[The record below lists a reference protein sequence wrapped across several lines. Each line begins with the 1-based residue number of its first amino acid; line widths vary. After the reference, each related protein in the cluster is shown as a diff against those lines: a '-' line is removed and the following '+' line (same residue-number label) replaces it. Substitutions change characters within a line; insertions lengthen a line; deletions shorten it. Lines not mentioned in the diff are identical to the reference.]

1 MEFIGNSPHGDGVHP
16 VGTKFAPLATEFIPW
31 GQNSPCGV
39 GIHHVGMELIPW
51 GQDSSCWGGISP
63 MGMEFTPLG
72 TEFTPWGSRGRPHSH
87 RPSLNLDQHNQ
98 QRKWNHFESYF
109 LFLFSWG
116 FLFVCLEYFWLV
128 CLDGFL
134 FICFCCCCFLVF
146 WEEISAFPAGQ
157 AQGGEEVVV
166 VDIPNPW
173 LLCSPFPGLPSSC
186 TWNFTPSWRIFPQNQ
201 GSVPSM
207 ATAPNSQMPP
217 SCRATPSVPLSPC
230 HLSWL
235 CAMDPMDNWDGR
247 ALDASFLVETTQN
260 FCCSGAAQAA
270 GWEWREQ
277 IPHTGHEGG
286 AGLISATELKRKKCE

>member
-1 MEFIGNSPHGDGVHP
+1 MELIGNSPHGDGVHP
-16 VGTKFAPLATEFIPW
+16 VGTEFAPLATEFIPW
-31 GQNSPCGV
+31 GQNSPCGD
-39 GIHHVGMELIPW
+39 GIN
-51 GQDSSCWGGISP
+51 P
-63 MGMEFTPLG
+63 MG
-72 TEFTPWGSRGRPHSH
+72 TEFILLGWSFSHGHGIHAPGGRVHPVGQQGETTLPQSQ
-87 RPSLNLDQHNQ
+87 PGIWISTISKEIGTTLSLTS
-98 QRKWNHFESYF
+98 FFCF
-109 LFLFSWG
+109 LGVFCF
-116 FLFVCLEYFWLV
+116 FVCLEFFWLV

-134 FICFCCCCFLVF
+134 FICFGCCFWYF
-146 WEEISAFPAGQ
+146 GRKFPLSQPGQ

-186 TWNFTPSWRIFPQNQ
+186 TWNFTPSWRIFPQSQ

-235 CAMDPMDNWDGR
+235 CGMDPMDNWDGR
-247 ALDASFLVETTQN
+247 ALDTSFLVETTQN

-286 AGLISATELKRKKCE
+286 QG